1 MSVFSIDEA
10 AWLLGVSTDTIRH
23 CADVGQLATTTMAS
37 GQYAVDGAE
46 LARFAKSLNSA
57 PSSSPEV
64 PSHAPARNQFP
75 GLVIRVVRDHIMAQV
90 EIQAGPHRIVSLVP
104 VKVVDKLKLKP
115 GSHAIASV
123 TPTDVIVR
131 PSPAGANVRR
141 DERY

>member
-23 CADVGQLATTTMAS
+23 CADAGQLATTMAS
-37 GQYAVDGAE
+37 GRYGVDGAE

-57 PSSSPEV
+57 PSSPEV

-75 GLVIRVVRDHIMAQV
+75 GLVTRVVRDHIMAQV
-90 EIQAGPHRIVSLVP
+90 EIQAGPHWIVSLVP

-123 TPTDVIVR
+123 APTDVIVR
-131 PSPAGANVRR
+131 PSPTGANVRR